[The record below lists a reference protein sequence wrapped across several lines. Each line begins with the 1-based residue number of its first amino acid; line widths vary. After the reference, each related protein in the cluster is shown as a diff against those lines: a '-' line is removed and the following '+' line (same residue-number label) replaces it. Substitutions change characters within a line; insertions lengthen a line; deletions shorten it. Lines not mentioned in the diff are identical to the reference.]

1 MRIERFEDIKAWQE
15 AKELTVE
22 VYRITNSG
30 EFARDFGLRDQIR
43 RAAVSIMANIAEGFG
58 RDGTKE
64 FIRFLQIAKASTY
77 EVQSHLHVAVSLHY
91 ISQSQFDDTYAHCL
105 SVSRIMGGFI
115 NYLSQLAG

>member
-22 VYRITNSG
+22 IYRITNSG

-64 FIRFLQIAKASTY
+64 FIRFLQIAKASTH
-77 EVQSHLHVAVSLHY
+77 EVQSHLHVAVALHY
-91 ISQSQFDDTYAHCL
+91 VSQSQFDDSYAHCL
-105 SVSRIMGGFI
+105 SVSHLIGGFI